1 MKVMKN
7 GETIEQFKVKEDT
20 TLSKITLNSRQLEII
35 LKGID
40 ENIWTNR
47 SNLRKAIMPE
57 SHLADLVEEFRNEIV
72 ELESL
77 KQHILDNRE
86 VVRLWDI

>member
-1 MKVMKN
+1 MKN
-7 GETIEQFKVKEDT
+7 GETIEQFKVKDENK
-20 TLSKITLNSRQLEII
+20 LSSITLNSTQLEMI
-35 LKGID
+35 LKSID
-40 ENIWTNR
+40 ENIWTAR

-57 SHLADLVEEFRNEIV
+57 SHLADLVEEFRNEIN

-86 VVRLWDI
+86 IKG